1 MAETSRLAL
10 PLLEPAQAQKHVT
23 VNEALVRLDAMTQL
37 VLGGVEM
44 TTPPTKPA
52 EGQVYAVGAGAVG
65 GWSGRDHTLAVYQN
79 GGWAFVS
86 PDGGW
91 SAWDA
96 SAGVPVTFDGVSW
109 VEGAGAFS
117 PNGAGFV
124 QRALEV
130 DHAVSSGATSTVVS
144 AIPAD
149 AIVYGI
155 TGRVLSTIGG
165 ATSLEVGVAGSTDRY
180 GSGIGT
186 SAGSWTRG
194 ITGTPLAY
202 YAPTDLVLSAIGGNF
217 DGSGTIRLAIHFAEL
232 LLPRA

>member
-1 MAETSRLAL
+1 M
-10 PLLEPAQAQKHVT
+10 
-23 VNEALVRLDAMTQL
+23 
-37 VLGGVEM
+37 G
-44 TTPPTKPA
+44 
-52 EGQVYAVGAGAVG
+52 
-65 GWSGRDHTLAVYQN
+65 
-79 GGWAFVS
+79 
-86 PDGGW
+86 
-91 SAWDA
+91 
-96 SAGVPVTFDGVSW
+96 
-109 VEGAGAFS
+109 
-117 PNGAGFV
+117 
-124 QRALEV
+124 
-130 DHAVSSGATSTVVS
+130 

-217 DGSGTIRLAIHFAEL
+217 DGSGTIRSNDAFFSLARQYTELSKGTPTAPPLPVPATVAAAVHAAFIDDDAAEL
-232 LLPRA
+232 GHNEIDDQEIDLLVEALATGPKILFW